1 MKIFFYIL
9 IILIL
14 IILIILFLPTHVI
27 FEYDKEL
34 AIKIKIM
41 GFKFKIAPGLAS
53 GDKTLGGKKASKGK
67 GTDSS
72 VLKIFRDKGVVDSFK
87 FVLRVLKILNAASRK
102 VLRRTTINEI
112 FLEIKVCGDDAADTA
127 LKYGKIQSGVNFA
140 AGFISSVNTPK
151 KYNINI
157 YPDFTGNKT
166 LCRFYI
172 DIYARAFFIIYEVVL
187 FIKEYAKIRKEPKI

>member
-1 MKIFFYIL
+1 MKIFLYIL

-27 FEYDKEL
+27 LEYDKEL

-41 GFKFKIAPGLAS
+41 GFKFKIAPGPAS
-53 GDKTLGGKKASKGK
+53 GDKPLGGKKSSK

-72 VLKIFRDKGVVDSFK
+72 ILKVFRDKGAADSVK
-87 FVLRVLKILNAASRK
+87 FILQVLKILNAASRK
-102 VLRRTTINEI
+102 ILRRTTINKI

-172 DIYARAFFIIYEVVL
+172 DIYARAFFILYEVVL
-187 FIKEYAKIRKEPKI
+187 FIIEYAKIR